1 MGRIT
6 DALRRADTLLVPEP
20 PVAAGVFVSPWPS
33 DVAPDERRAPAVA
46 SADRTSP
53 IDALDSEWRER
64 LSVGRQADP
73 ALAHQFG
80 RLAATL
86 ILVLRAQRIKS
97 LVIASAAPG
106 DGKTLTALNLALVLS
121 ESYGRRVLL
130 IEGDL
135 RRPALSKAAR
145 LPMTGGLS
153 ELLRV
158 DKDWHV
164 PLVRLTDALLLL
176 PAGRPDPDPV
186 SGLTSP
192 RMLRLLQDAA
202 EQFDWVLIDTAP
214 LGATADAGLL
224 APLVDAAILVIR
236 AGVTA
241 HAAIQNAIDTLGRDR
256 IVGVVLNAASH
267 EETVGYD
274 LDYSHYWDAS
284 GKR

>member
-6 DALRRADTLLVPEP
+6 DALRRTDTLLVPEP

-33 DVAPDERRAPAVA
+33 DGAPDERRAPVDV
-46 SADRTSP
+46 SADHTSP
-53 IDALDSEWRER
+53 IDAMDAEWRER
-64 LSVGRQADP
+64 LSVGRLADP

-86 ILVLRAQRIKS
+86 IQVQRAQRIKS
-97 LVIASAAPG
+97 VLIASAAPG

-158 DKDWHV
+158 DEDWHV
-164 PLVRLTDALLLL
+164 PLVRLTDALMLL
-176 PAGRPDPDPV
+176 PAGRPDPDPLN
-186 SGLTSP
+186 GLTSP

-202 EQFDWVLIDTAP
+202 GQFDWVVIDTPP

-241 HAAIQNAIDTLGRDR
+241 HAAVQSAIDTLGRDR
-256 IVGVVLNAASH
+256 IAGIVLNAASP
-267 EETVGYD
+267 EETAGYE
-274 LDYSHYWDAS
+274 LDYSHYSDAS
-284 GKR
+284 EKR